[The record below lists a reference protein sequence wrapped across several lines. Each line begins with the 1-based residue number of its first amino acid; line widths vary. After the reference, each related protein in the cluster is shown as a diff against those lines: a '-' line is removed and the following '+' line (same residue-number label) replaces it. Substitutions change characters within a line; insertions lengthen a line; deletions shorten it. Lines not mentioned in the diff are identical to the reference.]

1 MAERIRGLSIDL
13 DLNDTGVNRSLAS
26 IRRSFRMF
34 NQELRTNMNNFKVN
48 EKSTESYKQA
58 IKDLNGTLDSQKK
71 NLNDLVKEYDKLKS
85 EGKEGSAQAEKL
97 ATEISKQADNINYLE
112 HQLGKVNKE
121 FEEFQRQQRI
131 AESGWGKLGQSFKD
145 VGNQMSSIGQ
155 SFKDVGS
162 QIQSVGSSLTNKI
175 TKPAVGAT
183 LALGGIAGGLGW
195 KRLSAMDT
203 ASAQL
208 QGFTGDAKD
217 SERIMKD
224 VKEASKTGLATL
236 AENTA
241 IATGALAAGVSEG
254 KDLQKYI
261 KLVGDSAAA
270 SGAPIEEMSQIFN
283 RVQGTG
289 KLMGTELDMI
299 ENRLPGFT
307 SKMAKSMGLTM
318 EEFRKAVSDGEVSA
332 EQFQEVMADRVGGTA
347 DLMAETWSG
356 QISYLKS
363 YTAILG
369 EAALSET
376 FDVIKDSLSSLV
388 DVMKSDEAVALAEKI
403 GKTLAE
409 AVSNTIDKVKSAI
422 QWFTGLDTSTQK
434 LIGKFA
440 LGAVA
445 AGPFILVFGKMIS
458 AIGSILTVTS
468 SAFTGLDNLFTGI
481 SRVKHGSEAFA
492 TVFPK
497 LGAVTR
503 VFGVAVKGLTAAFG
517 FLISPIGIAVAAI
530 VGIGAAFTIAY
541 KKSETFRNMI
551 DGVIEKVK
559 SIIDWLVKFKDGIVG
574 LFTDEGDKGTE
585 LLKSIGLSDSTVDKL
600 TQVSDFIMDVFDKIK
615 GGITGVIDMFKGD
628 WTSGRS
634 ILESV
639 GFTPEQISFL
649 GNFVLKIQFLI
660 YKIKKVIT
668 AVFEE
673 ISTFVKGIFEDFKVW
688 WDADGA
694 NIIDSIVNFIKDG
707 ITVVKDVMAI
717 AMDVIVNI
725 FQTVLPIIQG
735 MWETFWPII
744 KTTVIVVWNAIKLA
758 IGTAMDIIRG
768 VISAVSAIIDG
779 DWSRFW
785 NIIKETASSIFSR
798 VKDFISVTIN
808 TIKNVIGTRIVQ
820 AKDEFVNALQ
830 NMWTNTVQKFTN
842 MVNSARE
849 KMSNFRSTVRNL
861 VNQAKDAVVN
871 ALKNMWSSTNQR
883 FTDMVNTARTKLGQF
898 RDAVKNMMS
907 QAKDRALEQIN
918 KIVDGAKQ
926 MPGKMRDGI
935 VAGKNKVVS
944 GITSLG
950 NSMASKLGDVVNGV
964 IGGMNNVLGKIGVK
978 ASISKWDVPSFSR
991 GTTGRGPGGH
1001 VRNDK
1006 IARDTL
1012 ALVGDKGPGNGKGTR
1027 ELVEYPNGKF
1037 GLYDNDQMIFAP
1049 KGTKIFNNKLTEEM
1063 LSYLPAFS
1071 RGTTGQGGL
1080 FGKAIGG
1087 VKKAGSFIGGGIKNI
1102 AEKAVDFLDAPKKV
1116 FDSIVNAVFGG
1127 FTGITKFM
1135 LQFAKGG
1142 WNKMKEA
1149 LFDFLKGKF
1158 SEAGVGKK
1166 QHWMKYPMTTPY
1178 APGGGIPGYNFNGG
1192 RHYGIDYGTP
1202 VGVNITAP
1210 TAGRVTKQS
1219 DHGGGNVARLDTGK
1233 ASQYFLH
1240 MSSVK
1245 TGKVGVGESVGKSG
1259 NSGAFTTG
1267 PHVHWQLEDPKTP
1280 FLQNRNY
1287 KNPLSILKGHQFG
1300 GLIESEGLFRLGEG
1314 NNPEVVIPL
1323 NEPSQAMKLIAY
1335 VAEKMKGKSK
1345 QTSQL
1350 PDYRNNQDDSM
1361 MTRLIETQQEQIE
1374 LLKSLLMKDVDIYM
1388 DGEKLSKDVDRR
1400 NLQREKRYDRFK
1412 GGVYI

>member
-1 MAERIRGLSIDL
+1 
-13 DLNDTGVNRSLAS
+13 
-26 IRRSFRMF
+26 
-34 NQELRTNMNNFKVN
+34 MNNFKVN

-71 NLNDLVKEYDKLKS
+71 NLNDLVKEYDKLQE
-85 EGKEGSAQAEKL
+85 EGKGNSRQAQNL

-236 AENTA
+236 AENTT

-289 KLMGTELDMI
+289 KLMGTELEMI
-299 ENRLPGFT
+299 EHRLPGF
-307 SKMAKSMGLTM
+307 SEEMASSMGLSL
-318 EEFRKAVSDGEVSA
+318 EEFRKFVSEGKVSA
-332 EQFQEVMADRVGGTA
+332 EEFQEAMAERADGTA

-356 QISYLKS
+356 RISYLKS

-376 FDVIKDSLSSLV
+376 FDVIKDSLSGLI
-388 DVMKSDEAVALAEKI
+388 DVMASDEAVELAGKI
-403 GKTLAE
+403 GQTLGE

-422 QWFTGLDTSTQK
+422 QWFTSLDSSTQK

-445 AGPFILVFGKMIS
+445 AGPFVLIFGKMIS
-458 AIGSILTVTS
+458 AIGSILTVIGPLVG
-468 SAFTGLDNLFTGI
+468 GLGGLFTGI
-481 SRVKHGSEAFA
+481 AKVTKGGTAFA

-497 LGAVTR
+497 LSGA
-503 VFGVAVKGLTAAFG
+503 LTFITG
-517 FLISPIGIAVAAI
+517 PIGIAVAAI

-798 VKDFISVTIN
+798 VKNFISVTIN
-808 TIKNVIGTRIVQ
+808 TIKTVIGTKINE
-820 AKDEFVNALQ
+820 AKD
-830 NMWTNTVQKFTN
+830 KF
-842 MVNSARE
+842 
-849 KMSNFRSTVRNL
+849 
-861 VNQAKDAVVN
+861 VN
-871 ALKNMWSSTNQR
+871 ALKNMWNNTKQR
-883 FTDMVNTARTKLGQF
+883 FTDMVNTAKDKLTGF
-898 RDAVKNMMS
+898 RDTVKDMVS
-907 QAKDRALEQIN
+907 QAKDKALEQIE
-918 KIVDGAKQ
+918 KIVDGAKK
-926 MPGKMRDGI
+926 MPGKMKDAI
-935 VAGKNKVVS
+935 VAGKDKVKE

-964 IGGMNNVLGKIGVK
+964 IGGMNNVLGKVGIETEIK
-978 ASISKWDVPSFSR
+978 KWDVPSFSR

-1012 ALVGDKGPGNGKGTR
+1012 ALVGDKGPGNGPGTR

-1080 FGKAIGG
+1080 FGKAVSG

-1116 FDSIVNAVFGG
+1116 FNSIVNAVFGG
-1127 FTGITKFM
+1127 FKGISKFM

-1149 LFDFLKGKF
+1149 LFDFLKRKF

-1166 QHWMKYPMTTPY
+1166 QKWMNYPMTTPY
-1178 APGGGIPGYNFNGG
+1178 APKGGIKGYNFNGG

-1210 TAGRVTKQS
+1210 TAGRVTRQS

-1314 NNPEVVIPL
+1314 NNPEVVVPL

-1350 PDYRNNQDDSM
+1350 PDYRNNQDDSL

-1374 LLKSLLMKDVDIYM
+1374 LLKSLLMKDTDIYM

>member
-71 NLNDLVKEYDKLKS
+71 NLNDLVKEYDKLQE
-85 EGKEGSAQAEKL
+85 EGKGNSRQAQNL

-145 VGNQMSSIGQ
+145 IGNQMSSVGQ

-236 AENTA
+236 AENTT

-289 KLMGTELDMI
+289 KLMGTELEMI
-299 ENRLPGFT
+299 EHRLPGF
-307 SKMAKSMGLTM
+307 SEEMASSMGLSL
-318 EEFRKAVSDGEVSA
+318 EEFRKFVSEGKVSA
-332 EQFQEVMADRVGGTA
+332 EEFQEAMAERADGTA

-356 QISYLKS
+356 RISYLKS

-376 FDVIKDSLSSLV
+376 FDVIKDSLSGLI
-388 DVMKSDEAVALAEKI
+388 DVMASDEAVELAGKI
-403 GKTLAE
+403 GQTLGE

-422 QWFTGLDTSTQK
+422 QWFTSLDSSTQK

-445 AGPFILVFGKMIS
+445 AGPFILVFGKMVS
-458 AIGSILTVTS
+458 AIGSILTVVGPVIG
-468 SAFTGLDNLFTGI
+468 GLGGLFTGI
-481 SRVKHGSEAFA
+481 AKVTKGGMAFA

-497 LGAVTR
+497 LSGA
-503 VFGVAVKGLTAAFG
+503 LAFITG
-517 FLISPIGIAVAAI
+517 PIGIAIAAI

-541 KKSETFRNMI
+541 KKSETFRNII

-673 ISTFVKGIFEDFKVW
+673 VSTFVKGIFEDFKVW

-798 VKDFISVTIN
+798 VKEFISVTIN
-808 TIKNVIGTRIVQ
+808 TIKTVIGTKINE
-820 AKDEFVNALQ
+820 AKDKFVNALK
-830 NMWTNTVQKFTN
+830 NMWTKTVQKFTN

-871 ALKNMWSSTNQR
+871 ALKNMWNNTKQR
-883 FTDMVNTARTKLGQF
+883 FTDMVNTAKDKLAGF
-898 RDAVKNMMS
+898 RDTVKDMVS
-907 QAKDRALEQIN
+907 QAKDKALEQIE
-918 KIVDGAKQ
+918 KIVDGAKK
-926 MPGKMRDGI
+926 MPGKMKDAI
-935 VAGKNKVVS
+935 VAGKDKVKD
-944 GITSLG
+944 GIKQLG

-1037 GLYDNDQMIFAP
+1037 GLYDDDQMIFAP

-1080 FGKAIGG
+1080 FGKAVSG

-1102 AEKAVDFLDAPKKV
+1102 AEKAIDFLDAPKKV

-1142 WNKMKEA
+1142 WNKMKEG
-1149 LFDFLKGKF
+1149 LFDFLKRKF

-1374 LLKSLLMKDVDIYM
+1374 LLKSLLMKDTDIYM

>member
-58 IKDLNGTLDSQKK
+58 IKDLNGTLDNQKK
-71 NLNDLVKEYDKLKS
+71 NLNDLVKQYDKLQE
-85 EGKEGSAQAEKL
+85 EGKGNSRQAQNL

-121 FEEFQRQQRI
+121 FEEFQRQQRV
-131 AESGWGKLGQSFKD
+131 AESGWGKLGRSFGDIGDKMNS
-145 VGNQMSSIGQ
+145 VGQ

-283 RVQGTG
+283 RIQGVG
-289 KLMGTELDMI
+289 KLTGNELDMI
-299 ENRLPGFT
+299 EHRLSGFT
-307 SKMAKSMGLTM
+307 DFMADSMGMTTD
-318 EEFRKAVSDGEVSA
+318 EFRKAVSEGKISA
-332 EQFQEVMADRVGGTA
+332 EEFQKAMAERADGTA
-347 DLMAETWSG
+347 DLMAETWEG
-356 QISYLKS
+356 RISYLKS
-363 YTAILG
+363 YTGILG
-369 EAALSET
+369 QAALSET
-376 FDVIKDSLSSLV
+376 FDVIKDSLSDLIN
-388 DVMKSDEAVALAEKI
+388 VMDSDKANALAESI
-403 GKTLAE
+403 GQTLGE

-422 QWFTGLDTSTQK
+422 KWFTGLDTSTQK

-445 AGPFILVFGKMIS
+445 AGPFILVFGKMVS
-458 AIGSILTVTS
+458 AIGSILTVVGPVIG
-468 SAFTGLDNLFTGI
+468 GLGGLFTGI
-481 SRVKHGSEAFA
+481 AKVTKGGTAFA

-497 LGAVTR
+497 LSGA
-503 VFGVAVKGLTAAFG
+503 LAFITG
-517 FLISPIGIAVAAI
+517 PIGIAIAAI
-530 VGIGAAFTIAY
+530 IGIGTAFTVAY
-541 KKSETFRNMI
+541 TKSETFRNI
-551 DGVIEKVK
+551 VH
-559 SIIDWLVKFKDGIVG
+559 SIIEVIQNVIQWFVEFNQAILA
-574 LFTDEGDKGTE
+574 LFQGDEDNGTKMLE
-585 LLKSIGLSDSTVDKL
+585 KLGLSESMIEIISTQIEFVKQIFSTIFD
-600 TQVSDFIMDVFDKIK
+600 TVSEVF
-615 GGITGVIDMFKGD
+615 
-628 WTSGRS
+628 
-634 ILESV
+634 
-639 GFTPEQISFL
+639 
-649 GNFVLKIQFLI
+649 
-660 YKIKKVIT
+660 T
-668 AVFEE
+668 AVGGFIKQTINELVLFWEEHGQMIMESITLVFQAIFEV
-673 ISTFVKGIFEDFKVW
+673 ISTTLTIIFQ
-688 WDADGA
+688 AIGA
-694 NIIDSIVNFIKDG
+694 FIELTRPIWEAFMTTLK
-707 ITVVKDVMAI
+707 TVVTI
-717 AMDVIVNI
+717 A
-725 FQTVLPIIQG
+725 
-735 MWETFWPII
+735 
-744 KTTVIVVWNAIKLA
+744 WNAIKLI
-758 IGTAMDIIRG
+758 IGTTLDVIKGIIA
-768 VISAVSAIIDG
+768 AVSALIQG
-779 DWSRFW
+779 DWRTFL
-785 NIIKETASSIFSR
+785 NILRETASSIWNR
-798 VKDFISVTIN
+798 IKEFITSSVN
-808 TIKNVIGTRIVQ
+808 TIKNNIKHYINL
-820 AKDEFVNALQ
+820 ALEIFKDLMRK
-830 NMWTNTVQKFTN
+830 MWANTK
-842 MVNSARE
+842 
-849 KMSNFRSTVRNL
+849 
-861 VNQAKDAVVN
+861 
-871 ALKNMWSSTNQR
+871 QR
-883 FTDMVNTARTKLGQF
+883 FTDMVNTAKDKLTGF
-898 RDAVKNMMS
+898 RDTVKDMVS
-907 QAKDRALEQIN
+907 QAKDKALEQIE
-918 KIVDGAKQ
+918 KIVDGAKK
-926 MPGKMRDGI
+926 MPGKMKDAI
-935 VAGKNKVVS
+935 VAGKDKVKE

-964 IGGMNNVLGKIGVK
+964 IGGMNDVLGKVGIETE
-978 ASISKWDVPSFSR
+978 ISKWDVPSFSR

-1080 FGKAIGG
+1080 FGKAVSG

-1116 FDSIVNAVFGG
+1116 FNSIVNAVFGG
-1127 FTGITKFM
+1127 FKGISKFM
-1135 LQFAKGG
+1135 LRFAKGG
-1142 WNKMKEA
+1142 WNKMKEG
-1149 LFDFLKGKF
+1149 LFDFLKRKF

-1166 QHWMKYPMTTPY
+1166 QKWMNYPMTTPY

-1245 TGKVGVGESVGKSG
+1245 SGKVGVGESVGKSG
-1259 NSGAFTTG
+1259 NTGAFTTG

-1314 NNPEVVIPL
+1314 NNPEVVVPL

-1350 PDYRNNQDDSM
+1350 PDYRNNQDDSL

-1374 LLKSLLMKDVDIYM
+1374 LLKSLLMKDTDIYM

>member
-145 VGNQMSSIGQ
+145 IGNQMSSVGQ

-283 RVQGTG
+283 RIQGTG
-289 KLMGTELDMI
+289 KLMGTELEMI
-299 ENRLPGFT
+299 EHRLPGF
-307 SKMAKSMGLTM
+307 SEEMASSMGLSL
-318 EEFRKAVSDGEVSA
+318 EEFRKFVSEGKVSA
-332 EQFQEVMADRVGGTA
+332 EEFQEAMAERADGTA

-356 QISYLKS
+356 RISYLKS

-376 FDVIKDSLSSLV
+376 FDVIKDSLSGLI
-388 DVMKSDEAVALAEKI
+388 DVMASDEAVALAGKI
-403 GKTLAE
+403 GQTLGE

-422 QWFTGLDTSTQK
+422 QWFTSLDSSTQK

-445 AGPFILVFGKMIS
+445 AGPFILVFGKMVS
-458 AIGSILTVTS
+458 AIGSILTVIGPVIG
-468 SAFTGLDNLFTGI
+468 GLGGLFTGI
-481 SRVKHGSEAFA
+481 AKVTKGGMAFA

-497 LGAVTR
+497 LSGA
-503 VFGVAVKGLTAAFG
+503 LTFITG
-517 FLISPIGIAVAAI
+517 PIGIAVAAI

-541 KKSETFRNMI
+541 KKSETFRNVI

-673 ISTFVKGIFEDFKVW
+673 VSTFVKGIFEDFKVW
-688 WDADGA
+688 WEADGA
-694 NIIDSIVNFIKDG
+694 NIINSIATFITDG

-798 VKDFISVTIN
+798 VKEFISSTIN
-808 TIKNVIGTRIVQ
+808 TIKTVIGTKINE
-820 AKDEFVNALQ
+820 AKD
-830 NMWTNTVQKFTN
+830 KF
-842 MVNSARE
+842 
-849 KMSNFRSTVRNL
+849 
-861 VNQAKDAVVN
+861 VN
-871 ALKNMWSSTNQR
+871 ALKNMWNNTKQR
-883 FTDMVNTARTKLGQF
+883 FTDMVNTAKDKLTGF
-898 RDAVKNMMS
+898 RDTVKDMVS
-907 QAKDRALEQIN
+907 QAKDKALEQIE

-926 MPGKMRDGI
+926 MPGKMKDAIVKGKDKVKDGI
-935 VAGKNKVVS
+935 KQ
-944 GITSLG
+944 LG

-1149 LFDFLKGKF
+1149 LFDFLKRKF

-1166 QHWMKYPMTTPY
+1166 QKWMNYPMTTPY

-1219 DHGGGNVARLDTGK
+1219 DHGGGVVARLDTGK

-1245 TGKVGVGESVGKSG
+1245 SGKVGVGESVGKSG

-1350 PDYRNNQDDSM
+1350 PDYRNNQDDSL

-1374 LLKSLLMKDVDIYM
+1374 LLKSLLMKDTDIYM

>member
-1 MAERIRGLSIDL
+1 
-13 DLNDTGVNRSLAS
+13 
-26 IRRSFRMF
+26 
-34 NQELRTNMNNFKVN
+34 MNNFKVN

-71 NLNDLVKEYDKLKS
+71 NLNDLVKQYDKLQE
-85 EGKEGSAQAEKL
+85 EGKGNSRQAQNL

-145 VGNQMSSIGQ
+145 IGNQMSSVGQ
-155 SFKDVGS
+155 SFKDVGG

-236 AENTA
+236 AENTT

-270 SGAPIEEMSQIFN
+270 TGAPIEEMSQIFN
-283 RVQGTG
+283 RIQGTG

-299 ENRLPGFT
+299 EHRLPGFT
-307 SKMAKSMGLTM
+307 DAMAESMGLST
-318 EEFRKAVSDGEVSA
+318 EEFRKAVSNGEVSA
-332 EQFQEVMADRVGGTA
+332 EQFQKVMTERVGGVA
-347 DLMAETWSG
+347 DLMAETWQG
-356 QISYLKS
+356 QVSYLKS

-388 DVMKSDEAVALAEKI
+388 DVMASDEAVALAEKI
-403 GKTLAE
+403 GQTLGE

-422 QWFTGLDTSTQK
+422 KWFTGLDTSTQK

-445 AGPFILVFGKMIS
+445 AGPFILVFGKMVS
-458 AIGSILTVTS
+458 AIGSILTVIGPVVG
-468 SAFTGLDNLFTGI
+468 GLGGLFTGI
-481 SRVKHGSEAFA
+481 AKVTKGGMAFA

-497 LGAVTR
+497 LSGA
-503 VFGVAVKGLTAAFG
+503 LAFITG
-517 FLISPIGIAVAAI
+517 PIGIAIAAI
-530 VGIGAAFTIAY
+530 IGIGTAFTVAY
-541 KKSETFRNMI
+541 TKSETFRNI
-551 DGVIEKVK
+551 VH
-559 SIIDWLVKFKDGIVG
+559 SIIEVIQNVIQWFVEFNQAILA
-574 LFTDEGDKGTE
+574 LFQGDEDNGTKMLE
-585 LLKSIGLSDSTVDKL
+585 KLGLSESMIEIISTQIEFVKQIFSTIFD
-600 TQVSDFIMDVFDKIK
+600 TVSEVF
-615 GGITGVIDMFKGD
+615 
-628 WTSGRS
+628 
-634 ILESV
+634 
-639 GFTPEQISFL
+639 
-649 GNFVLKIQFLI
+649 
-660 YKIKKVIT
+660 T
-668 AVFEE
+668 AVGGFIKQTINELVLFWEEHGQMIMESISLVFKAIFEV
-673 ISTFVKGIFEDFKVW
+673 ISTTL
-688 WDADGA
+688 
-694 NIIDSIVNFIKDG
+694 NIIFQAIGAFIELTRPIWEAFMTTLK
-707 ITVVKDVMAI
+707 TVVTI
-717 AMDVIVNI
+717 A
-725 FQTVLPIIQG
+725 
-735 MWETFWPII
+735 
-744 KTTVIVVWNAIKLA
+744 WNAIKLI
-758 IGTAMDIIRG
+758 IGTTLDVIKGIIA
-768 VISAVSAIIDG
+768 AVSALIQG
-779 DWSRFW
+779 DWRKFLSILRS
-785 NIIKETASSIFSR
+785 TAESIWTR
-798 VKDFISVTIN
+798 
-808 TIKNVIGTRIVQ
+808 IKNFITQ
-820 AKDEFVNALQ
+820 SVNAIKNNINKYITLALNIMKNLLTQ
-830 NMWTNTVQKFTN
+830 MWNNTK
-842 MVNSARE
+842 
-849 KMSNFRSTVRNL
+849 
-861 VNQAKDAVVN
+861 
-871 ALKNMWSSTNQR
+871 QR

-898 RDAVKNMMS
+898 RDAVKNMMT
-907 QAKDRALEQIN
+907 QAKNRAIEQIN
-918 KIVDGAKQ
+918 KIVDGAKK

-944 GITSLG
+944 GIKSLG
-950 NSMASKLGDVVNGV
+950 NAMAGQLGKVVNGV

-978 ASISKWDVPSFSR
+978 ASISKWNVPSFSR

-1080 FGKAIGG
+1080 FGKAVSG

-1127 FTGITKFM
+1127 FKGISKFM

-1149 LFDFLKGKF
+1149 LFDFLKRKF

-1166 QHWMKYPMTTPY
+1166 QKWMNYPMTTPY
-1178 APGGGIPGYNFNGG
+1178 APGGGIPGYSFNGG

-1245 TGKVGVGESVGKSG
+1245 SGKVGVGESVGKSG

-1314 NNPEVVIPL
+1314 NNPEVVVPL

-1335 VAEKMKGKSK
+1335 VAEKVKGKSK

-1350 PDYRNNQDDSM
+1350 PDYRNNQDDSL

-1374 LLKSLLMKDVDIYM
+1374 LLKSLLMKDTDIYM

>member
-71 NLNDLVKEYDKLKS
+71 NLNDLVKEYDKLQE
-85 EGKEGSAQAEKL
+85 EGKGNSRQAQNL

-121 FEEFQRQQRI
+121 FEEFQRQQRV

-145 VGNQMSSIGQ
+145 IGNQMSSVGQ
-155 SFKDVGS
+155 SFKDVGG

-270 SGAPIEEMSQIFN
+270 TGAPIEEMSQIFN
-283 RVQGTG
+283 RIQGTG

-299 ENRLPGFT
+299 EHRLPGFT
-307 SKMAKSMGLTM
+307 DAMAESMGLST
-318 EEFRKAVSDGEVSA
+318 EEFRKAVSNGEVSA
-332 EQFQEVMADRVGGTA
+332 EQFQKVMTERVGGVA
-347 DLMAETWSG
+347 DLMAETWQG
-356 QISYLKS
+356 QVSYLKS

-376 FDVIKDSLSSLV
+376 FDVIKDSLSGLI
-388 DVMKSDEAVALAEKI
+388 DVMASDEAVELAGKI
-403 GKTLAE
+403 GQTLGE

-445 AGPFILVFGKMIS
+445 AGPFILVFGKMVS
-458 AIGSILTVTS
+458 AIGSILTVVGPVIG
-468 SAFTGLDNLFTGI
+468 GLGGLFTGI
-481 SRVKHGSEAFA
+481 AKVTKGGTAFA

-497 LGAVTR
+497 LSGA
-503 VFGVAVKGLTAAFG
+503 LAFITG
-517 FLISPIGIAVAAI
+517 PIGIAIAAI
-530 VGIGAAFTIAY
+530 IGIGTAFTVAY
-541 KKSETFRNMI
+541 TKSETFRNI
-551 DGVIEKVK
+551 VH
-559 SIIDWLVKFKDGIVG
+559 SIIEVIQNVIQWFVEFNQAILA
-574 LFTDEGDKGTE
+574 LFQGDEDNGTKMLE
-585 LLKSIGLSDSTVDKL
+585 KLGLSESMIEIISTQIEFVKQIFSTIFD
-600 TQVSDFIMDVFDKIK
+600 TVSEVF
-615 GGITGVIDMFKGD
+615 
-628 WTSGRS
+628 
-634 ILESV
+634 
-639 GFTPEQISFL
+639 
-649 GNFVLKIQFLI
+649 
-660 YKIKKVIT
+660 T
-668 AVFEE
+668 AVGSFIKQTINELILFWEEHGQMIMESITLVFQAIFEV
-673 ISTFVKGIFEDFKVW
+673 ISTTL
-688 WDADGA
+688 
-694 NIIDSIVNFIKDG
+694 NIIFQVIGAFIEMTRPIWEAFMTTLK
-707 ITVVKDVMAI
+707 TVVTI
-717 AMDVIVNI
+717 A
-725 FQTVLPIIQG
+725 
-735 MWETFWPII
+735 
-744 KTTVIVVWNAIKLA
+744 WNAIKLI
-758 IGTAMDIIRG
+758 IGTTLDVIKGIIA
-768 VISAVSAIIDG
+768 AVSALIQG
-779 DWSRFW
+779 DWRTFL
-785 NIIKETASSIFSR
+785 NILRETASSIWNR
-798 VKDFISVTIN
+798 IKEFITNSVTAIKDNIKHYIN
-808 TIKNVIGTRIVQ
+808 LALEIFKDLMRKMW
-820 AKDEFVNALQ
+820 AK
-830 NMWTNTVQKFTN
+830 TK
-842 MVNSARE
+842 
-849 KMSNFRSTVRNL
+849 
-861 VNQAKDAVVN
+861 
-871 ALKNMWSSTNQR
+871 QR
-883 FTDMVNTARTKLGQF
+883 FTDMVNTAKDKLTGF
-898 RDAVKNMMS
+898 RDTVKDMVS
-907 QAKDRALEQIN
+907 QAKDKALEQIE
-918 KIVDGAKQ
+918 KIVDGAKK
-926 MPGKMRDGI
+926 MPGKMKDAI
-935 VAGKNKVVS
+935 VAGKDKVKE

-964 IGGMNNVLGKIGVK
+964 IGGMNDVLGKVGIETE
-978 ASISKWDVPSFSR
+978 ISKWDVPSFSR

-1012 ALVGDKGPGNGKGTR
+1012 ALVGDKGPGNGPGTR

-1080 FGKAIGG
+1080 FGKAVSG

-1102 AEKAVDFLDAPKKV
+1102 AEKAIDFLDAPKKV

-1135 LQFAKGG
+1135 LRFAKGG

-1149 LFDFLKGKF
+1149 LFDFLKRKF

-1166 QHWMKYPMTTPY
+1166 QKWMNYPMTTPY
-1178 APGGGIPGYNFNGG
+1178 APGGGIPGYSFNGG

-1245 TGKVGVGESVGKSG
+1245 SGKVGVGESVGKSG

-1350 PDYRNNQDDSM
+1350 PDYRNNQDDSL

-1374 LLKSLLMKDVDIYM
+1374 LLKSLLMKDTDIYM

>member
-1 MAERIRGLSIDL
+1 
-13 DLNDTGVNRSLAS
+13 
-26 IRRSFRMF
+26 
-34 NQELRTNMNNFKVN
+34 MNNFKVN

-58 IKDLNGTLDSQKK
+58 IKDLNGTLDNQKK
-71 NLNDLVKEYDKLKS
+71 NLNDLVKQYDKLQE
-85 EGKEGSAQAEKL
+85 EGKGNSRQAQNL

-121 FEEFQRQQRI
+121 FEEFQRQQRV
-131 AESGWGKLGQSFKD
+131 AESGWGKLGRSFGDIGDKMNS
-145 VGNQMSSIGQ
+145 VGQ

-283 RVQGTG
+283 RIQGVG
-289 KLMGTELDMI
+289 KLTGNELDMI
-299 ENRLPGFT
+299 EHRLSGFT
-307 SKMAKSMGLTM
+307 DFMADSMGMTTD
-318 EEFRKAVSDGEVSA
+318 EFRKAVSEGKISA
-332 EQFQEVMADRVGGTA
+332 EEFQKAMAERADGTA
-347 DLMAETWSG
+347 DLMAETWEG
-356 QISYLKS
+356 RISYLKS
-363 YTAILG
+363 YTGILG
-369 EAALSET
+369 QAALSET
-376 FDVIKDSLSSLV
+376 FDVIKDSLSDLIN
-388 DVMKSDEAVALAEKI
+388 VMDSDKANALAESI
-403 GKTLAE
+403 GQTLGE

-422 QWFTGLDTSTQK
+422 KWFTGLDTSTQK

-445 AGPFILVFGKMIS
+445 AGPFILVFGKMVS

-497 LGAVTR
+497 LSGA
-503 VFGVAVKGLTAAFG
+503 LAFITG
-517 FLISPIGIAVAAI
+517 PIGIAIAAI
-530 VGIGAAFTIAY
+530 IGIGTAFTVAY
-541 KKSETFRNMI
+541 TKSETFRNI
-551 DGVIEKVK
+551 VH
-559 SIIDWLVKFKDGIVG
+559 SIIEVIQNVIQWFVEFNQAILA
-574 LFTDEGDKGTE
+574 LFQGDEDNGTKMLE
-585 LLKSIGLSDSTVDKL
+585 KLGLSETMIEIISTQIEFVKQIFSTIFD
-600 TQVSDFIMDVFDKIK
+600 TVSEVF
-615 GGITGVIDMFKGD
+615 
-628 WTSGRS
+628 
-634 ILESV
+634 
-639 GFTPEQISFL
+639 
-649 GNFVLKIQFLI
+649 
-660 YKIKKVIT
+660 T
-668 AVFEE
+668 AVGGFIKQTINELVLFWEEHGQMIMESISLVFKAIFEV
-673 ISTFVKGIFEDFKVW
+673 ISTTL
-688 WDADGA
+688 
-694 NIIDSIVNFIKDG
+694 NIIFQVIGAFIELTRPIWEAFMTRLK
-707 ITVVKDVMAI
+707 TVVTI
-717 AMDVIVNI
+717 A
-725 FQTVLPIIQG
+725 
-735 MWETFWPII
+735 
-744 KTTVIVVWNAIKLA
+744 WNAIKLI
-758 IGTAMDIIRG
+758 IGTTLDVIKGIIA
-768 VISAVSAIIDG
+768 AVSALIQG
-779 DWSRFW
+779 DWRTFL
-785 NIIKETASSIFSR
+785 NILRETASSIWNR
-798 VKDFISVTIN
+798 IKEFITSSVN
-808 TIKNVIGTRIVQ
+808 TIKNNIKHYINL
-820 AKDEFVNALQ
+820 ALEIFKDLMRK
-830 NMWTNTVQKFTN
+830 MWANTK
-842 MVNSARE
+842 
-849 KMSNFRSTVRNL
+849 
-861 VNQAKDAVVN
+861 
-871 ALKNMWSSTNQR
+871 QR
-883 FTDMVNTARTKLGQF
+883 FTDMVNTAKDKLTGF
-898 RDAVKNMMS
+898 RDTVKDMVS
-907 QAKDRALEQIN
+907 QAKDKALEQIE
-918 KIVDGAKQ
+918 KIVDGAKK
-926 MPGKMRDGI
+926 MPGKMKDAI
-935 VAGKNKVVS
+935 VAGKDKVKE

-964 IGGMNNVLGKIGVK
+964 IGGMNDVLGKVGIETE
-978 ASISKWDVPSFSR
+978 ISKWDVPSFST

-1080 FGKAIGG
+1080 FGKAVSG

-1135 LQFAKGG
+1135 LRFAKGG

-1149 LFDFLKGKF
+1149 LFDFLKRKF

-1166 QHWMKYPMTTPY
+1166 QKWMNYPMTTPY
-1178 APGGGIPGYNFNGG
+1178 APKGGIKGYNFNGG

-1245 TGKVGVGESVGKSG
+1245 SGKVGVGESVGKSG
-1259 NSGAFTTG
+1259 NTGAFTTG

-1374 LLKSLLMKDVDIYM
+1374 LLKSLLMKDTDIYM

>member
-71 NLNDLVKEYDKLKS
+71 NLNDLVKEYDKLQE
-85 EGKEGSAQAEKL
+85 EGKGNSRQAQNL

-121 FEEFQRQQRI
+121 FEEFQRQQRV

-145 VGNQMSSIGQ
+145 VGNQISSIGQ
-155 SFKDVGS
+155 SFKDVGG

-236 AENTA
+236 AENTT

-270 SGAPIEEMSQIFN
+270 TGAPIEEMSQIFN
-283 RVQGTG
+283 RIQGTG

-299 ENRLPGFT
+299 EHRLPGFT
-307 SKMAKSMGLTM
+307 DAMAESMGLST
-318 EEFRKAVSDGEVSA
+318 EEFRKAVSNGEVSA
-332 EQFQEVMADRVGGTA
+332 EQFQKVMTERVGGVA
-347 DLMAETWSG
+347 DLMAETWQG
-356 QISYLKS
+356 QVSYLKS

-388 DVMKSDEAVALAEKI
+388 DVMASDEAVALAEKI
-403 GKTLAE
+403 GKTLGE

-422 QWFTGLDTSTQK
+422 KWFTGLDSSTQK

-445 AGPFILVFGKMIS
+445 AGPFILVFGKMVS
-458 AIGSILTVTS
+458 AIGSILTVVGPVIG
-468 SAFTGLDNLFTGI
+468 GLGGLFTGI
-481 SRVKHGSEAFA
+481 AKVTKGGMAFA

-497 LGAVTR
+497 LSGA
-503 VFGVAVKGLTAAFG
+503 LAFITG
-517 FLISPIGIAVAAI
+517 PIGIAIAAI
-530 VGIGAAFTIAY
+530 IGIGTAFTVAY
-541 KKSETFRNMI
+541 TKSETFRNI
-551 DGVIEKVK
+551 VH
-559 SIIDWLVKFKDGIVG
+559 SIIEVIQNVIQWFVEFNQAILA
-574 LFTDEGDKGTE
+574 LFQGDEDNGTKMLE
-585 LLKSIGLSDSTVDKL
+585 KLGLSESMIEIISTQIEFVKQIFSTIFD
-600 TQVSDFIMDVFDKIK
+600 TVSEVF
-615 GGITGVIDMFKGD
+615 
-628 WTSGRS
+628 
-634 ILESV
+634 
-639 GFTPEQISFL
+639 
-649 GNFVLKIQFLI
+649 
-660 YKIKKVIT
+660 T
-668 AVFEE
+668 AVGGFIKQTINELVLFWEEHGQMITESITLVFQAIFEV
-673 ISTFVKGIFEDFKVW
+673 ISTTLNTIFQ
-688 WDADGA
+688 AIGA
-694 NIIDSIVNFIKDG
+694 FIELTRPIWEAFMTTLK
-707 ITVVKDVMAI
+707 TVVTI
-717 AMDVIVNI
+717 A
-725 FQTVLPIIQG
+725 
-735 MWETFWPII
+735 
-744 KTTVIVVWNAIKLA
+744 WNAIKLI
-758 IGTAMDIIRG
+758 IGTTLDVIKGIIA
-768 VISAVSAIIDG
+768 AVSALIQG
-779 DWSRFW
+779 DWRTFLNVLRS
-785 NIIKETASSIFSR
+785 TAESIWTR
-798 VKDFISVTIN
+798 
-808 TIKNVIGTRIVQ
+808 IKNFITQ
-820 AKDEFVNALQ
+820 SVNAIKNNINKYITLALNIMKNLLTQ
-830 NMWTNTVQKFTN
+830 MWNNTK
-842 MVNSARE
+842 
-849 KMSNFRSTVRNL
+849 
-861 VNQAKDAVVN
+861 
-871 ALKNMWSSTNQR
+871 QR

-898 RDAVKNMMS
+898 RDAVKNMMT

-944 GITSLG
+944 GIKSLG
-950 NSMASKLGDVVNGV
+950 NAMAGQLGKVVNGV

-1080 FGKAIGG
+1080 FGKAVSG

-1135 LQFAKGG
+1135 LRFAKGG

-1149 LFDFLKGKF
+1149 LFDFLKRKF

-1166 QHWMKYPMTTPY
+1166 QKWMNYPMTTPY
-1178 APGGGIPGYNFNGG
+1178 APGGGIPGYSFNGG

-1245 TGKVGVGESVGKSG
+1245 SGKVGVGESVGKSG

-1350 PDYRNNQDDSM
+1350 PDYRNNQDDSL

-1374 LLKSLLMKDVDIYM
+1374 LLKSLLMKDTDVYM

>member
-71 NLNDLVKEYDKLKS
+71 NLNDLVKQYDKLQE
-85 EGKEGSAQAEKL
+85 EGKGNSRQAQNL

-145 VGNQMSSIGQ
+145 VGNQMSSVGQ

-183 LALGGIAGGLGW
+183 LAVGGIAAAFGW

-208 QGFTGDAKD
+208 QGFTGDAKK
-217 SERIMKD
+217 SEEIMKD
-224 VKEASKTGLATL
+224 VKEASQTGMATL

-241 IATGALAAGVSEG
+241 IATGALAAGVKQGDE
-254 KDLQKYI
+254 LQKYI
-261 KLVGDSAAA
+261 KLVGDAATA

-283 RVQGTG
+283 RIQGTG
-289 KLMGTELDMI
+289 KLMGTELEMI
-299 ENRLPGFT
+299 EHRLPGFT
-307 SKMAKSMGLTM
+307 SQMAESMGMSM
-318 EEFRKAVSDGEVSA
+318 EEFKKTVSEGKVTAEDFQKAMTE
-332 EQFQEVMADRVGGTA
+332 RVDGTA
-347 DLMAETWSG
+347 DLMANTWSG
-356 QISYLKS
+356 MSQNLKA
-363 YTAILG
+363 YIGILG

-376 FDVIKDSLSSLV
+376 FDTMKQSLSDLI

-403 GKTLAE
+403 GQTLGN
-409 AVSNTIDKVKSAI
+409 AVNRTINAIRSAI

-434 LIGKFA
+434 LIGKFSLA
-440 LGAVA
+440 VVA
-445 AGPFILVFGKMIS
+445 AGPMILVFGKMVS
-458 AIGSILTVTS
+458 AIGSILTVIGPVVG
-468 SAFTGLDNLFTGI
+468 GLGGLFTGI
-481 SRVKHGSEAFA
+481 AKVTKGGMAFA

-497 LGAVTR
+497 LSGA
-503 VFGVAVKGLTAAFG
+503 LTFITG
-517 FLISPIGIAVAAI
+517 PIGIAIAAI
-530 VGIGAAFTIAY
+530 IGIGTAFTVAY
-541 KKSETFRNMI
+541 TKSETFRNI
-551 DGVIEKVK
+551 VHSIIGVIQKVIQWFVEFNKAILALFQGDEDNGTKMLEK
-559 SIIDWLVKFKDGIVG
+559 L
-574 LFTDEGDKGTE
+574 
-585 LLKSIGLSDSTVDKL
+585 GLSESMIELISTQIEFVKQIFSTIFD
-600 TQVSDFIMDVFDKIK
+600 TVSEVF
-615 GGITGVIDMFKGD
+615 
-628 WTSGRS
+628 
-634 ILESV
+634 
-639 GFTPEQISFL
+639 
-649 GNFVLKIQFLI
+649 
-660 YKIKKVIT
+660 T
-668 AVFEE
+668 AV
-673 ISTFVKGIFEDFKVW
+673 G
-688 WDADGA
+688 
-694 NIIDSIVNFIKDG
+694 NFIKE
-707 ITVVKDVMAI
+707 TVNELVLFWEEHGQMIMESVSLVFKAI
-717 AMDVIVNI
+717 FEVISTTLNII
-725 FQTVLPIIQG
+725 FQAIGAFIEMTRPI
-735 MWETFWPII
+735 WETFLNTL
-744 KTTVIVVWNAIKLA
+744 KTLVTIAWNAIKLI
-758 IGTAMDIIRG
+758 IGTTLDVIKG
-768 VISAVSAIIDG
+768 VIAAVSALIQG
-779 DWSRFW
+779 DWRTFLNVLRS
-785 NIIKETASSIFSR
+785 TAESIWTR
-798 VKDFISVTIN
+798 IKDFITQSVN
-808 TIKNVIGTRIVQ
+808 AIKNNINKYITL
-820 AKDEFVNALQ
+820 ALNIMKNLLTQ
-830 NMWTNTVQKFTN
+830 MW
-842 MVNSARE
+842 NST
-849 KMSNFRSTVRNL
+849 K
-861 VNQAKDAVVN
+861 
-871 ALKNMWSSTNQR
+871 QR

-898 RDAVKNMMS
+898 RDAVKNMMT
-907 QAKDRALEQIN
+907 QAKNRAIEQIN

-944 GITSLG
+944 GIKSLG
-950 NSMASKLGDVVNGV
+950 NAMAGQLGKVVNGV

-978 ASISKWDVPSFSR
+978 ASISKWNVPSFSR

-1012 ALVGDKGPGNGKGTR
+1012 ALVGDKGPGNGKSTR

-1080 FGKAIGG
+1080 FGKAKNG

-1102 AEKAVDFLDAPKKV
+1102 AEKAIDFLDAPKKV

-1149 LFDFLKGKF
+1149 LFDFLKRKF
-1158 SEAGVGKK
+1158 SEASVGKK
-1166 QHWMKYPMTTPY
+1166 QKWMNYPMTTPY
-1178 APGGGIPGYNFNGG
+1178 APKGGIKGYNFNGG

-1240 MSSVK
+1240 MNSVK

-1259 NSGAFTTG
+1259 NTGAFTTG

-1314 NNPEVVIPL
+1314 NNPEVVVPL

-1350 PDYRNNQDDSM
+1350 PDYRNSQDDSL

-1374 LLKSLLMKDVDIYM
+1374 LLKSLLMKDTDIYM